1 MRQNAFIFRD
11 SRYSGVLGGVSRHIK
26 LPDPLKNFLP
36 SITFR
41 NNFATPA
48 MDSARG
54 TLTLDNYR
62 KTPDTVEPGA
72 VSFRF
77 NLPVISDMAD
87 AKIAGRPVRTSSVA
101 LNSSQLSTL
110 NFEHLMAVVEQ
121 LRLLPFSPARELFG
135 STLFRILQD
144 ISATPSGVARGRELG
159 AALTMLRTS
168 VPSLTSFSVIPPT
181 GIIPVP
187 PVPALPPPFVPPD
200 APAFVAPVPGIAP
213 IAGAPV
219 AGAPVAGAP
228 VAGAPAAS
236 PDFQTNMDAIDLLP
250 AGVDQKDGDLT
261 AIIDFMDNT
270 PIASERDAVL
280 NKLRG
285 HLASIGYDVDA
296 DQRLDLP
303 AVVAPLVVASDPEL
317 LVESALRNFLTDKK
331 YAQGEI
337 DNIQLLID
345 DIKDDAKRDIIRGE
359 FKRIIDAIPTL
370 QKINNLTSADVK
382 DPDFIDIKNYID
394 SLTDPDDS
402 GAKAGLESELKS
414 KIDSLS
420 GIAPLV
426 VSASTPPSGP
436 AAALA
441 TPPTIAEERYTL
453 PELLKLRTDDNKAWK
468 SFLASV
474 DPSGLYY
481 GEPRSRIG
489 QKPGDAKRGDYV
501 NRWIDVKNR
510 DSTASQYV
518 KSIRNRVTDFKKYP
532 NKFIDPEGV
541 FSNVLGY
548 IHAPSFP

>member
-1 MRQNAFIFRD
+1 MKQNAFIFRD

-26 LPDPLKNFLP
+26 LPEPLKNFLP

-77 NLPVISDMAD
+77 DLPVISDMAD
-87 AKIAGRPVRTSSVA
+87 AKTAGRPVRTSSVT

-144 ISATPSGVARGRELG
+144 LSATPSGVARGRELG

-168 VPSLTSFSVIPPT
+168 VPSLTSFSIIPPT

-187 PVPALPPPFVPPD
+187 PVPTLPPPFVPPD
-200 APAFVAPVPGIAP
+200 APPFVAPGM
-213 IAGAPV
+213 APV
-219 AGAPVAGAP
+219 VGAP
-228 VAGAPAAS
+228 VAGAPAVS
-236 PDFQTNMDAIDLLP
+236 PDFQTNMDAIDLL
-250 AGVDQKDGDLT
+250 AVGVDQKDADLIG
-261 AIIDFMDNT
+261 IIDFMDNT

-285 HLASIGYDVDA
+285 HLVSIGYDVDA

-303 AVVAPLVVASDPEL
+303 AVVAPLVVASNPEL
-317 LVESALRNFLTDKK
+317 LVESALMNFLTDKK
-331 YAQGEI
+331 YSQGEI

-345 DIKDDAKRDIIRGE
+345 DIKDDAKRDNIKVE
-359 FKRIIDAIPTL
+359 FKRILDAIPTL
-370 QKINNLTSADVK
+370 QKINNLTTDDAK

-394 SLTDPDDS
+394 SLTDPYDS
-402 GAKAGLESELKS
+402 DAKAGLESELKN

-426 VSASTPPSGP
+426 VASSTPPVGP
-436 AAALA
+436 ASAPS
-441 TPPTIAEERYTL
+441 TPPPAIAEERYTL
-453 PELLKLRTDDNKAWK
+453 PELLKLRSDDNKTWK
-468 SFLASV
+468 SFLESI

-489 QKPGDAKRGDYV
+489 QKPGNAKRGDYI

-510 DSTASQYV
+510 DSTATQYV

-532 NKFIDPEGV
+532 NKFIDPDGV

>member
-11 SRYSGVLGGVSRHIK
+11 SRHSGVFGGVSRHIK

-41 NNFATPA
+41 NNFATPS

-77 NLPVISDMAD
+77 DLPVISDMAD
-87 AKIAGRPVRTSSVA
+87 AKTAGRPVRTSSVT
-101 LNSSQLSTL
+101 LNSSQLRTL
-110 NFEHLMAVVEQ
+110 NFEHLMSVVEQ
-121 LRLLPFSPARELFG
+121 LRMMPFSPARELFA

-159 AALTMLRTS
+159 AALTMLRTT

-181 GIIPVP
+181 GIIPVL
-187 PVPALPPPFVPPD
+187 PVPALAPPFAPPD
-200 APAFVAPVPGIAP
+200 APAFVAP
-213 IAGAPV
+213 GAPV
-219 AGAPVAGAP
+219 APGASGAPVA
-228 VAGAPAAS
+228 PAVS
-236 PDFQTNMDAIDLLP
+236 PDFQTNIDAIDLLA
-250 AGVDQKDGDLT
+250 AGVDQKDSDLT

-285 HLASIGYDVDA
+285 HLASIGYDVDT
-296 DQRLDLP
+296 DPRLDLP
-303 AVVAPLVVASDPEL
+303 SVVAPLVVASDPEL
-317 LVESALRNFLTDKK
+317 LVESALMNFLTDKK

-345 DIKDDAKRDIIRGE
+345 DIKDDAKRDSIRGE

-382 DPDFIDIKNYID
+382 DADFIDIKNYID

-402 GAKAGLESELKS
+402 AAKAGLESELKT

-426 VSASTPPSGP
+426 VSAGP
-436 AAALA
+436 A
-441 TPPTIAEERYTL
+441 PVGPTAMPAPSPAIADERYTL
-453 PELLKLRTDDNKAWK
+453 PELLKLRTDDKKAWK
-468 SFLASV
+468 SFLLSI

-489 QKPGDAKRGDYV
+489 QKPGNAGRGDYV

-510 DSTASQYV
+510 DSTATQYI

>member
-11 SRYSGVLGGVSRHIK
+11 SRHSGVFGGVSRHIK

-41 NNFATPA
+41 NNFATPS

-77 NLPVISDMAD
+77 DLPVISDMAD
-87 AKIAGRPVRTSSVA
+87 AKTAGRPVRTSSVT
-101 LNSSQLSTL
+101 LNSSQLRTL
-110 NFEHLMAVVEQ
+110 NFEHLMSVVEQ
-121 LRLLPFSPARELFG
+121 LRMMPFSPARELFA

-159 AALTMLRTS
+159 AALTMLRTT

-181 GIIPVP
+181 GIIPVL
-187 PVPALPPPFVPPD
+187 PVPALAPPFAPPD
-200 APAFVAPVPGIAP
+200 APAFVAP
-213 IAGAPV
+213 GAPV
-219 AGAPVAGAP
+219 APGASGAPVA
-228 VAGAPAAS
+228 PAVS
-236 PDFQTNMDAIDLLP
+236 PDFQTNIDAIDLLA
-250 AGVDQKDGDLT
+250 AGVDQKDSDLT

-285 HLASIGYDVDA
+285 HLASIGYDVDT
-296 DQRLDLP
+296 DPRLDLP
-303 AVVAPLVVASDPEL
+303 SVVAPLVVASDPEL
-317 LVESALRNFLTDKK
+317 LVESALMNFLTDKK

-345 DIKDDAKRDIIRGE
+345 DIKDDAKRDSIRGE

-382 DPDFIDIKNYID
+382 DADFIDIKNYID

-402 GAKAGLESELKS
+402 AAKAGLESELKT

-426 VSASTPPSGP
+426 VSAGP
-436 AAALA
+436 A
-441 TPPTIAEERYTL
+441 PVGPTAMPAPSPAIADERYTL
-453 PELLKLRTDDNKAWK
+453 HELLKLRTDDKKAWK
-468 SFLASV
+468 SFLLSI

-489 QKPGDAKRGDYV
+489 QKPGNAGRGDYV

-510 DSTASQYV
+510 DSSAVQYV
-518 KSIRNRVTDFKKYP
+518 KSIRNRVSDFKKYP
-532 NKFIDPEGV
+532 TKFIDPEGV

>member
-11 SRYSGVLGGVSRHIK
+11 SRHSGVFGGVSRHIK

-41 NNFATPA
+41 NNFATPS

-77 NLPVISDMAD
+77 DLPVISDMAD
-87 AKIAGRPVRTSSVA
+87 AKTAGRPVRTSSVT
-101 LNSSQLSTL
+101 LNSSQLRTL
-110 NFEHLMAVVEQ
+110 NFEHLMSVVEQ
-121 LRLLPFSPARELFG
+121 LRMMPFSPARELFA

-159 AALTMLRTS
+159 AALTMLRTT

-181 GIIPVP
+181 GIIPVL
-187 PVPALPPPFVPPD
+187 PVPALAPPFAPPD
-200 APAFVAPVPGIAP
+200 APAFVAP
-213 IAGAPV
+213 GAPV
-219 AGAPVAGAP
+219 APGASGAPVA
-228 VAGAPAAS
+228 PAVS
-236 PDFQTNMDAIDLLP
+236 PDFQTNIDAIDLLA
-250 AGVDQKDGDLT
+250 AGVDQKDSDLT

-285 HLASIGYDVDA
+285 HLASIGYDVDT
-296 DQRLDLP
+296 DPRLDLP
-303 AVVAPLVVASDPEL
+303 SVVAPLVVASDPEL
-317 LVESALRNFLTDKK
+317 LVESALMNFLTDKK

-345 DIKDDAKRDIIRGE
+345 DIKDDAKRDSIRGE

-382 DPDFIDIKNYID
+382 DADFIDIKNYID

-402 GAKAGLESELKS
+402 AAKAGLESELKT

-426 VSASTPPSGP
+426 VSAGP
-436 AAALA
+436 A
-441 TPPTIAEERYTL
+441 PVGPTAMPAPSPAIADERYTL
-453 PELLKLRTDDNKAWK
+453 HELLKLRTDDKKAWK
-468 SFLASV
+468 SFLLSI

-489 QKPGDAKRGDYV
+489 QKPGNAGRGDYV

-510 DSTASQYV
+510 DSSAVQYI

>member
-77 NLPVISDMAD
+77 DLPVISDMSD
-87 AKIAGRPVRTSSVA
+87 AKIAGRPVRTSSVT

-144 ISATPSGVARGRELG
+144 LSATPSGVARGRELG

-187 PVPALPPPFVPPD
+187 PVSAVPLFVTPDAPPFV
-200 APAFVAPVPGIAP
+200 AP
-213 IAGAPV
+213 IAGAPI
-219 AGAPVAGAP
+219 
-228 VAGAPAAS
+228 AGAPAAGAPAVS
-236 PDFQTNMDAIDLLP
+236 PDFQTNMDAIDLL
-250 AGVDQKDGDLT
+250 AVGVDQKDADLT

-285 HLASIGYDVDA
+285 HLTSIGYDVDT

-303 AVVAPLVVASDPEL
+303 AVVAPLVVASNPEL
-317 LVESALRNFLTDKK
+317 LVESALMKFLTDKK
-331 YAQGEI
+331 YSQSEK
-337 DNIQLLID
+337 DNIQTLID
-345 DIKDDAKRDIIRGE
+345 DIKDDAKRNLISGE

-370 QKINNLTSADVK
+370 QKINNLTTDDAK

-394 SLTDPDDS
+394 SLTDPADS
-402 GAKAGLESELKS
+402 GVKTGLEDELKT

-420 GIAPLV
+420 GIAPLI
-426 VSASTPPSGP
+426 VSASTPPVVP
-436 AAALA
+436 ATAPA
-441 TPPTIAEERYTL
+441 TPPAIAEERYTL
-453 PELLKLRTDDNKAWK
+453 HQLLKLRTDDKKAWK

-474 DPSGLYY
+474 DPGGLYY

-501 NRWIDVKNR
+501 KTWISPKNR
-510 DSTASQYV
+510 DSTATQYI

>member
-1 MRQNAFIFRD
+1 MKQNAFIFRD

-77 NLPVISDMAD
+77 DLPVISDMAD
-87 AKIAGRPVRTSSVA
+87 AKTAGRPVRTSSVT
-101 LNSSQLSTL
+101 LNSSQLRTL
-110 NFEHLMAVVEQ
+110 NFEHLMSVVEQ

-144 ISATPSGVARGRELG
+144 ISATPSGAARGRELG
-159 AALTMLRTS
+159 TALTMLRTS

-187 PVPALPPPFVPPD
+187 PVPALAPPFIPPD
-200 APAFVAPVPGIAP
+200 APAFIPPVAGIAP
-213 IAGAPV
+213 AAVAPAAV
-219 AGAPVAGAP
+219 
-228 VAGAPAAS
+228 APAAS
-236 PDFQTNMDAIDLLP
+236 PDFQTNMDAINLL
-250 AGVDQKDGDLT
+250 ASGVDQKDAELT
-261 AIIDFMDNT
+261 TIIDFMDNT

-285 HLASIGYDVDA
+285 HLSSIGYDVDA
-296 DQRLDLP
+296 DQRLDLT

-317 LVESALRNFLTDKK
+317 LVESALMTFLTDKK
-331 YAQGEI
+331 YAKGEI

-345 DIKDDAKRDIIRGE
+345 DIKDDAKRDLIRGE

-382 DPDFIDIKNYID
+382 DADFIDIKNYID

-402 GAKAGLESELKS
+402 AAKAGLESELKT

-426 VSASTPPSGP
+426 VSASTPPVGP
-436 AAALA
+436 APTPA
-441 TPPTIAEERYTL
+441 TPPAIAEERYTL
-453 PELLKLRTDDNKAWK
+453 PELLKLRTDDKKAWK
-468 SFLASV
+468 SFLSSV

-501 NRWIDVKNR
+501 NKWIAPKNR
-510 DSTASQYV
+510 DSTATQYI

-532 NKFIDPEGV
+532 SKFIDPDGV

>member
-11 SRYSGVLGGVSRHIK
+11 SRYSGVLSGDRRHIK

-41 NNFATPA
+41 NNFATPS

-77 NLPVISDMAD
+77 DLPVISDMAD
-87 AKIAGRPVRTSSVA
+87 AKTAGRPVRTSSVT
-101 LNSSQLSTL
+101 LNSSQLRTL
-110 NFEHLMAVVEQ
+110 NFEHLMSVVEQ
-121 LRLLPFSPARELFG
+121 LRMMPFSPARELFA

-159 AALTMLRTS
+159 AALTMLRTT

-181 GIIPVP
+181 GIIPVL
-187 PVPALPPPFVPPD
+187 PVPALAPPFAPPD
-200 APAFVAPVPGIAP
+200 APAFVAP
-213 IAGAPV
+213 GAPV
-219 AGAPVAGAP
+219 APGASGAPVA
-228 VAGAPAAS
+228 PAVS
-236 PDFQTNMDAIDLLP
+236 PDFQTNIDAIDLLA
-250 AGVDQKDGDLT
+250 AGVDQKDSDLT

-285 HLASIGYDVDA
+285 HLASIGYDVDT
-296 DQRLDLP
+296 DPRLDLP
-303 AVVAPLVVASDPEL
+303 SVVAPLVVASDPEL
-317 LVESALRNFLTDKK
+317 LVESALMNFLTDKK

-337 DNIQLLID
+337 DNIQLLIN
-345 DIKDDAKRDIIRGE
+345 DIKVDAKRDSIRGE

-370 QKINNLTSADVK
+370 QKINNLTSDDVK
-382 DPDFIDIKNYID
+382 DADFIDIKNYID

-402 GAKAGLESELKS
+402 AAKAGLESELKT

-426 VSASTPPSGP
+426 VSAGP
-436 AAALA
+436 A
-441 TPPTIAEERYTL
+441 PVGPTAMPAPSPAIADERYTL
-453 PELLKLRTDDNKAWK
+453 PELLKLRTDDKKAWK
-468 SFLASV
+468 SFLLSI

-489 QKPGDAKRGDYV
+489 QKPGNAGRGDYV

-510 DSTASQYV
+510 DSSAVQYV
-518 KSIRNRVTDFKKYP
+518 KSIRNRVSDFKKYP
-532 NKFIDPEGV
+532 TKFIDPEGV